1 MKRMIKKIIVMT
13 LSLVL
18 VLINMSYVFAESEA
32 ASIRIRSP
40 AKTAASRFFA
50 AERGAF
56 LSVFHRRI
64 PATAMLMSRISTP
77 EKVKYR

>member
-32 ASIRIRSP
+32 ASIVVDDN
-40 AKTAASRFFA
+40 
-50 AERGAF
+50 AF
-56 LSVFHRRI
+56 TEISE
-64 PATAMLMSRISTP
+64 AM
-77 EKVKYR
+77 EKFYRMVHLNQVKYMI